1 MATGLQISQISL
13 SGHADNTDS
22 SKFLESPT
30 LFRQFRITS
39 DITTSATNAFIN
51 ANLEESGT
59 TPQGGY
65 GFKGVGTMSAASA
78 ATATITVNDP
88 GPNAGDTIILR
99 STGGLLK
106 TYTGHA
112 DTTAEGSNQFSVA
125 GSNTDI
131 AQALKSCIV
140 HASGHNGEILVSGS
154 SNILTL
160 TQRDTGTNGNNL
172 IINAGSPLSNVVS
185 SSQFSGGRDGGEM
198 IFPQTGVYLVSC
210 TANIQRA
217 SADVSSLGIS
227 IFATG
232 NFDDT
237 ADSISYVQL
246 ADAFGSVHTD
256 APKMTLHASTPLDVS
271 DTSKVVAK
279 FRWDSNGV
287 ATIQGDTALNKT
299 YFQYLRVGST

>member
-1 MATGLQISQISL
+1 MPTNVQIDKIAL
-13 SGHADNTDS
+13 AGHAAATES
-22 SKFLESPT
+22 SSFLESPT

-39 DITTSATNAFIN
+39 DITTTAGQSFI
-51 ANLEESGT
+51 ASNLEEV
-59 TPQGGY
+59 GGY

-112 DTTAEGSNQFSVA
+112 DTTAVGSNQFSVA

-140 HASGHNGEILVSGS
+140 DSSGHNGEIVVSGS

-160 TQRDTGTNGNNL
+160 TQRDTGTNGNNVIL
-172 IINAGSPLSNVVS
+172 NAGSPLSNVVS

-198 IFPQTGVYLVSC
+198 IFPQTGKYLVSC
-210 TANIQRA
+210 TSNIARA
-217 SADVSSLGIS
+217 SADVTSLGIS
-227 IFATG
+227 ILASS
-232 NFDDT
+232 NFDNTSDAVAYTQIADT
-237 ADSISYVQL
+237 
-246 ADAFGSVHTD
+246 FGCVHTD
-256 APKMTLHASTPLDVS
+256 APRMMLHASVALDVTDVS
-271 DTSKVVAK
+271 TTVAR
-279 FRWDSNGV
+279 FRYDANGA
-287 ATIQGDTALNKT
+287 ATIVGDTTLNKT
-299 YFQYLRVGST
+299 YFQYLRLGST